1 MYDFQYGSL
10 DEELKPNLN
19 YSDRAQIVE
28 TGFLAQEVEQA
39 AQETGYNFNG
49 VHAPADPER
58 DHYRMSYATFVVPLV
73 KAVQEQQ
80 AIITDLQQQINDL
93 RAMVNELQED

>member
-1 MYDFQYGSL
+1 MLG
-10 DEELKPNLN
+10 PNPKNENVEILGL
-19 YSDRAQIVE
+19 SDQLFNSRHRVLSGA
-28 TGFLAQEVEQA
+28 EQA